1 MPAGIALLQYGYPH
15 VRLMEESES
24 RVEMAAMSRSP
35 AETLVAERIL
45 NRPAEFSRWASHH
58 DRLMRGVS
66 VHTRLPQQMVALRSA
81 AFALVH
87 RRALFGY
94 LRERHIT
101 GAKRRKLLA
110 VFHGCTDYTNALLA
124 EHDTFVRC
132 SSSYLC
138 TQHLAEHL
146 MHDTALDEPL
156 ALYEQWYAEYFR
168 AYCDLELAETEQ
180 EKAACIA
187 QECLKP
193 FLKHR
198 VTEARKAILAMPQT
212 QGEWRE
218 VRIRQ
223 KTGETQK
230 LRVLQLPTKH

>member
-1 MPAGIALLQYGYPH
+1 MLYYGYPH

-35 AETLVAERIL
+35 VEALVARRIL
-45 NRPAEFSRWASHH
+45 NRPQELTRWEVHH
-58 DRLMRGVS
+58 DKLMRAVS
-66 VHTRLPQQMVALRSA
+66 VHRRLAQQMRALRA
-81 AFALVH
+81 TAFALVH

-94 LRERHIT
+94 LRERHLSGT
-101 GAKRRKLLA
+101 KRRKLLA
-110 VFHGCTDYTNALLA
+110 VFYGCADYANAVVA
-124 EHDTFVRC
+124 EHGHYLRC

-156 ALYEQWYAEYFR
+156 ELYEQWYAEYFR
-168 AYCDLELAETEQ
+168 AFCDLELAETEA
-180 EKAACIA
+180 ERRACLA
-187 QECLKP
+187 QECLRP

-218 VRIRQ
+218 VRIRRR
-223 KTGETQK
+223 TGDTQE
-230 LRVLQLPTKH
+230 LTTLPLLTRH